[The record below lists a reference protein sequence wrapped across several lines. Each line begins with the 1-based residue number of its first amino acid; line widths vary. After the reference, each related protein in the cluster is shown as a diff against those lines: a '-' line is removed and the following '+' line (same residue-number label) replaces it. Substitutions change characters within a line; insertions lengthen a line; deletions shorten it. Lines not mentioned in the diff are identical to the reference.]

1 MRHDNQYKWW
11 ICLLLYNN
19 ADGCVRLVFIG
30 LLLAGAAAATGA
42 ERKRS
47 SRRAAAAAPAERSDI
62 FSTSLEMFQT
72 IALSRLKQHIY

>member
-1 MRHDNQYKWW
+1 MPININGGSACYCTTMLSAVFGWCSLGCCW
-11 ICLLLYNN
+11 LELLQQP
-19 ADGCVRLVFIG
+19 R
-30 LLLAGAAAATGA
+30 A